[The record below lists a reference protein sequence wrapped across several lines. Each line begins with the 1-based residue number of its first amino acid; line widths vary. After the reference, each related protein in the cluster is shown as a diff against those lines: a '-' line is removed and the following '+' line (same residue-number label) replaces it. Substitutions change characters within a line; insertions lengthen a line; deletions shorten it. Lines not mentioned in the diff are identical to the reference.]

1 MHAVPGVV
9 ENPVC
14 IKSASSGRILNISWE
29 QPITNEE
36 GVNDF
41 VIEVK
46 RYVQPLGSRMLEL
59 HPLDPPYWQ
68 EIDMLTAAVMLGVG
82 EF

>member
-1 MHAVPGVV
+1 M

-14 IKSASSGRILNISWE
+14 IKSASGGSILNISWE
-29 QPITNEE
+29 QPIANAE

-41 VIEVK
+41 VVEVK

-59 HPLDPPYWQ
+59 HYLDPPYWQ
-68 EIDMLTAAVMLGVG
+68 EIDVLTAVVTLGVG